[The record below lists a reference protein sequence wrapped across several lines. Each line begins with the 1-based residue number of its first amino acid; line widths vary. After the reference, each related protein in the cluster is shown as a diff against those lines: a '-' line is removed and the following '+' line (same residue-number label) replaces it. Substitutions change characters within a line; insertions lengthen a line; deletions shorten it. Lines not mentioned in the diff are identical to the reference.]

1 MYWEGAIVNRTRYW
15 LGTLAILVVFNSGV
29 RVQAEQS
36 ARRTANPHAVEL
48 AMPDSA
54 ETVVIAAPLI
64 NRVAAYRGAENAA
77 KVEQPPDDISANRN
91 EASPSDRSVLERGA
105 AAPDGPESD
114 SDNADA
120 EPDQSGAELE
130 SDMEFEGYVEGDQV
144 FEVFGD
150 EGQIYE
156 YGIEYGGYPAG
167 DIVYPCM
174 PCQVACDAP
183 AWNGWVQAEY
193 LMWWPRPMR
202 VPPLVTSGTAESE
215 GVIGQPGTEIL
226 LGGNV
231 LDQMFSG
238 ARFRLGWWVGPCRDF
253 AVEADGFWIGEATDS
268 YSFSG
273 SGAEGTGVI
282 ARPFFSVLE
291 SEAMPNGGED
301 SEWVAYPEQ
310 LRGTVTVEAT
320 SRMYGVG
327 VRGMHTFC
335 CCEGCGP
342 DMSGCGC
349 NYTSRRVMGFVGW
362 RYLNL
367 SEGLRINENLT
378 SLLPAPD
385 DGQFLIEDRFATK
398 NSFNGVDL
406 GAVWKGRRGSFSLD
420 VLMRLAVG
428 ANAQRVTINGSTTLR
443 GSEVEGNDF
452 ENATGGLLAQRTNIG
467 EYSRNQFTMVPE
479 LGLTLGY
486 ALTPRW
492 QATVGYTLLYWSNVV
507 RPGDQIDRDVNP
519 NLLPPEAVPFT
530 GLARPEFSF
539 VQSDLWVN
547 GLSVGL
553 EHTW

>member
-1 MYWEGAIVNRTRYW
+1 
-15 LGTLAILVVFNSGV
+15 
-29 RVQAEQS
+29 
-36 ARRTANPHAVEL
+36 
-48 AMPDSA
+48 
-54 ETVVIAAPLI
+54 
-64 NRVAAYRGAENAA
+64 
-77 KVEQPPDDISANRN
+77 
-91 EASPSDRSVLERGA
+91 
-105 AAPDGPESD
+105 
-114 SDNADA
+114 
-120 EPDQSGAELE
+120 
-130 SDMEFEGYVEGDQV
+130 
-144 FEVFGD
+144 
-150 EGQIYE
+150 
-156 YGIEYGGYPAG
+156 
-167 DIVYPCM
+167 
-174 PCQVACDAP
+174 
-183 AWNGWVQAEY
+183 
-193 LMWWPRPMR
+193 MWWPRPMR

-268 YSFSG
+268 YSYSG

-282 ARPFFSVLE
+282 ARPFFNVLE
-291 SEAMPNGGED
+291 SEDMPNGGED
-301 SEWVAYPEQ
+301 SQWVAYPEQ

-320 SRMYGVG
+320 SRLFGVG
-327 VRGMHTFC
+327 VRGMRTFC
-335 CCEGCGP
+335 CSEGCGP

-349 NYTSRRVMGFVGW
+349 RYTACRVMGFAGW

-398 NSFNGVDL
+398 NSFNGLDL
-406 GAVWKGRRGSFSLD
+406 GAVWKGRRGPFSLD
-420 VLMRLAVG
+420 FLVRLAVG
-428 ANAQRVTINGSTTLR
+428 ANAQRVTIDGSTTLR
-443 GSEVEGNDF
+443 GSDVEGNNF

-479 LGLTLGY
+479 LGLTVGY
-486 ALTPRW
+486 ALAPRW